1 MTGEADIHTS
11 AEAPHIPVML
21 PEVLDALEP
30 CEGKHIIDG
39 TFGAGGYS
47 KAIMDRG
54 ARVTGF
60 DQDPNAIADAG
71 AMVSERAGQLSLI
84 QAPFSSM
91 DEHFEAGSVDGVV
104 LDIGVSSMQ
113 FDQAERG
120 FSFRFDGPLDMRM
133 AQSGIS
139 AADVVNKFA
148 VNDLIRI
155 IGILGEERQASRI
168 AKSIADVRDEVPF
181 ETTLQL
187 AKHIEKVTPRKHSDK
202 IHPATRTFQGLRI
215 FVNDELNELAHALY
229 AAEKV
234 LAVGGK
240 LVVVTFHSL
249 EDRIVK
255 RYFQDRTG
263 NVGGSRFLPASVPV
277 PMLYSIDGKAMLSA
291 SEAETAVNPR
301 ARSAKLRHGT
311 RTDASR
317 DDLDFSIFKLPNL
330 PWPRFSDAAP
340 NNSTRRRR

>member
-1 MTGEADIHTS
+1 MTGKTDIPSS

-21 PEVLDALEP
+21 PEVLEALEP
-30 CEGKHIIDG
+30 NDGKHIIDG

-47 KAIMDRG
+47 KAIMDCG

-60 DQDPNAIADAG
+60 DQDPNAIADAQ
-71 AMVSERAGQLSLI
+71 ALLSERKGQLSLI

-91 DEHFEAGSVDGVV
+91 DTHFEHGSVDGVV

-133 AQSGIS
+133 AQSGLS
-139 AADVVNKFA
+139 AADVVNTFA

-168 AKSIADVRDEVPF
+168 AKSIVDVRKDTPF

-187 AKHIEKVTPRKHSDK
+187 AKHIEKVMPRKHGDK

-263 NVGGSRFLPASVPV
+263 NVGGSRFLPASAPSQL
-277 PMLYSIDGKAMLSA
+277 LYSIEGKAMVSA
-291 SEAETAVNPR
+291 SEGEATVNPR

-311 RTDASR
+311 RTSGER

-330 PWPRFSDAAP
+330 PWPRFKDAGS
-340 NNSTRRRR
+340 NNSLRRRR